1 MMFLVTLAVVW
12 FFLYW
17 IIGGVFFAC
26 VALLKLIRLRKV
38 RFSCL
43 FSLSAALCALAAAW
57 GSVKW
62 LENTAATCPKISAR
76 GAEAVGEIFTC
87 GFLQLAVSALAG
99 LAVLIFIGFG
109 LLKLS
114 SWKDRTWLTTF
125 ADRLELNNNN
135 DNNEE

>member
-1 MMFLVTLAVVW
+1 MMFFVTVAVVW

-26 VALLKLIRLRKV
+26 VALLRLIRLRKA

-43 FSLSAALCALAAAW
+43 FSLASAFCALVAAW
-57 GSVKW
+57 VSSIW
-62 LENTAATCPKISAR
+62 LERSTTECPKIYSL
-76 GAEAVGEIFTC
+76 GIEVFGEVFAC
-87 GFLQLAVSALAG
+87 GFFQLVASALIG
-99 LAVLIFIGFG
+99 LATLVLIGFG

-125 ADRLELNNNN
+125 AERLELNNN
-135 DNNEE
+135 EE